1 MRTGT
6 HHDSAATSARRQ
18 IAIWLF
24 CLCGFIAVIVLVGGM
39 TRLTDSGLSITEWK
53 PVTGALPPLSDAAWE
68 AEFAKYRTIPEYQQ
82 INAGMSLP
90 EFKRIYWWEWTHRF
104 LARLAGVVFLLPFGY
119 FAVRRKLA
127 GADIRRLLPLL
138 VLGGAQ
144 GVLGW
149 YMVKSGLSERVDV
162 SQYRLAA
169 HLGLAFV
176 VYGYGLWVALG
187 YWRGNHTAPPSPPRF
202 WASLLCAVIFIQVL
216 LGALVAGLDAGLTYN
231 TWPLMDG
238 YVLPPGVAN
247 LQPVYLNLF
256 ENITL
261 VQFNHRW
268 FATLV
273 LVVALVTGWQARA
286 QSVQIRNA
294 VNLVLAIVTLQFALG
309 VWTLVLVAPLLL
321 ALLHQLGALALFTA
335 AIVLAHIL
343 WKARLSINI
352 K

>member
-1 MRTGT
+1 MNTDT
-6 HHDSAATSARRQ
+6 HHRAPRRQ

-24 CLCGFIAVIVLVGGM
+24 CLCGFIGLIVLVGGM

-53 PVTGALPPLSDAAWE
+53 PVTGALPPLSAEAWE
-68 AEFAKYRTIPEYQQ
+68 SEFAKYRAIPEYRL
-82 INAGMSLP
+82 INADMPLSA
-90 EFKRIYWWEWTHRF
+90 FKRIYWWEWMHRF
-104 LARLAGVVFLLPFGY
+104 LARLAGLVFLLPFGY
-119 FAVRRKLA
+119 FAVRGWLA
-127 GADIRRLLPLL
+127 KKDVYRLLPLL

-176 VYGYGLWVALG
+176 VYGYGLWVGLG
-187 YWRGNHTAPPSPPRF
+187 YWRGNHTTPTSPPRF
-202 WASLLCAVIFIQVL
+202 WASLLCGVIFIQVL

-256 ENITL
+256 ENIPL
-261 VQFNHRW
+261 VQLNHRW

-273 LVVALVTGWQARA
+273 LALALVTGWRARG
-286 QSVQIRNA
+286 QPEKIRNA

-309 VWTLVLVAPLLL
+309 IWTLVLVAPMPL
-321 ALLHQLGALALFTA
+321 ALLHQFGALMLFTV
-335 AIVLAHIL
+335 AIVLVQIL
-343 WKARLSINI
+343 WKAKI
-352 K
+352 